1 VVIPAYNESRFLAQ
15 ALSSLIAQT
24 YPYWRAIVV
33 DDRSLDATANIAVA
47 FSERDSRIEVL
58 RLRRNSGLPAARNA
72 GLAQVR
78 DPFVLFLDGDDALF
92 PDALETRVQL
102 LCEDDS
108 AAGVYGKIRQ
118 VPVDATWREEAA
130 RKRRNATDRR
140 VTLISAAGENPF
152 GIHEVLL
159 RTESA
164 RALGGFD
171 ESLRDGGEDVDFWA
185 RALRSG
191 MEFPSTRKVDCLY
204 RQTPTSMVSEGAIE
218 HMNTVVRLLDT
229 SWRAVAASPE
239 VSGRTALEGDLGDV
253 LRRGMVESRLFR
265 YLGMVAY
272 ARDAPSF
279 ERVRSEVLDRAPLC
293 LSPEAARL
301 LVLNGLTRSAKR
313 AVDPELADIP
323 DRADE
328 ILASVATAFQPIGSE
343 LLPRKAHPS
352 WAILVENRAQAV
364 TVTSALAGVD
374 QVSWPVFLL
383 SDTVDADMGG
393 AAFIGDHHPQAVT
406 RSIPKLLL
414 ERVVYDVVVVPAPV
428 TWLGRLVAQ
437 EAQDRGSSV
446 RVLELPGGAALAVE
460 DEEAERAAVNALA
473 VPAEPTT
480 PAQLGELAQGRSRQD
495 QPRRAGVTPAVAWP
509 GRVRPD
515 GSQSDYRGLARPSVE
530 RLMELHN
537 SRRGERAIIIGNG
550 PSLNRT
556 DLDQLKGVATF
567 GVNGI
572 YYADERLPEPLT
584 FYVVEDT
591 AVFRENTADVLAYGR
606 TAETFLLPTLYEPAC
621 GPEDHPVF
629 FRMNAGFYR
638 TDDPSYC
645 RPRFSTNAC
654 EVVYCGQSVTII
666 NLQLAYWLG
675 FTEIGLIGMDF
686 SYTVPTGTQVSGAL
700 YTSAGDDPNHFDPR
714 YFGAGKTWK
723 DPKLNRVLAN
733 YALAKA
739 IFESDGRR
747 IVNCT
752 PGGRLEAFE
761 RVDLAD
767 FTRV

>member
-1 VVIPAYNESRFLAQ
+1 MVIPAYNESRFLAQ

-33 DDRSLDATANIAVA
+33 DDQSVDTTANIAVG

-92 PDALETRVQL
+92 PDALEFRVQL
-102 LCEDDS
+102 LSEDDS
-108 AAGVYGKIRQ
+108 AAGAYGKIRQ

-130 RKRRNATDRR
+130 HRRRNATDRR

-164 RALGGFD
+164 LALGGFD

-191 MEFPSTRKVDCLY
+191 MEFPSTGKVDCLY

-229 SWRAVAASPE
+229 SWRGIAASPE
-239 VSGRTALEGDLGDV
+239 VSGRTALEGDFGDV
-253 LRRGMVESRLFR
+253 LRRGILESRLFR

-272 ARDAPSF
+272 ANDAPSF
-279 ERVRSEVLDRAPLC
+279 EQVRSELLSRAPLC
-293 LSPEAARL
+293 LSRESARL

-323 DRADE
+323 DRAEE
-328 ILASVATAFQPIGSE
+328 ILASVAMAFQPTGSD
-343 LLPRKAHPS
+343 LLPRRGHPS
-352 WAILVENRAQAV
+352 WAILVENRAQAAE
-364 TVTSALAGVD
+364 VTSALAGVV
-374 QVSWPVFLL
+374 QASWPVFLL

-393 AAFIGDHHPQAVT
+393 AAFISDHHPQAVT

-414 ERVVYDVVVVPAPV
+414 ERVVYDVVIVPAPV

-446 RVLELPGGAALAVE
+446 RVLELPASGSLAVQ
-460 DEEAERAAVNALA
+460 DEEAERAGVNALA

-480 PAQLGELAQGRSRQD
+480 LAQLGELAEGRSRQD
-495 QPRRAGVTPAVAWP
+495 QPRRAGIAPAVVWP
-509 GRVRPD
+509 GRVGPD

-556 DLDQLKGVATF
+556 DLDLLKGVATF

-606 TAETFLLPTLYEPAC
+606 KAETFLLPTLYQPAC
-621 GPEDHPVF
+621 GPEDDPVF

-654 EVVYCGQSVTII
+654 EVLYCGQSVTII

-752 PGGRLEAFE
+752 PGGRLEAFD